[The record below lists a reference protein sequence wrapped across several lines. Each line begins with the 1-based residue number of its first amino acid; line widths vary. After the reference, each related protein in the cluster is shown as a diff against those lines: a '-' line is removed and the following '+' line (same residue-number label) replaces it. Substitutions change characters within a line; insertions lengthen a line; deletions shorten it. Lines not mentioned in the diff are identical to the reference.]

1 MPKIHTEEMPGFYL
15 HYPTLVCIVTTKG
28 FGKENA
34 MACAWHSPISAVPRL
49 YGVSISPRRY
59 TYDLILNSGQFAI
72 NFVPFEKA
80 ELVAQMG
87 AVSGR
92 DMDKLARF
100 GIETEAPLK
109 LQCPILKDAYA
120 SYECQLYDHHTYGD
134 HEWLVGEIVAIHY
147 LEEATTAE
155 NMINLANIRPT
166 LYLGAERYLSSAS
179 EVIVHLDREKYRT
192 Q

>member
-1 MPKIHTEEMPGFYL
+1 MAKIRIEKMEGYFL
-15 HYPTLVCIVTTKG
+15 HYPTLVCVVTTKAL
-28 FGKENA
+28 GKEDA
-34 MACAWHSPISAVPRL
+34 MACAWNSFISAAPPL

-59 TYDLILNSGQFAI
+59 THELILNSGQFAI
-72 NFVPFEKA
+72 NFVPFDKA

-134 HEWLVGEIVAIHY
+134 HEWFVGEIVAAHY
-147 LEEATTAE
+147 LEEAAAE
-155 NMINLANIRPT
+155 NMINLDNIKPT
-166 LYLGAERYLSSAS
+166 LYLGAERYLSSAN
-179 EVIVHLDREKYRT
+179 EVVIHLERERYRT